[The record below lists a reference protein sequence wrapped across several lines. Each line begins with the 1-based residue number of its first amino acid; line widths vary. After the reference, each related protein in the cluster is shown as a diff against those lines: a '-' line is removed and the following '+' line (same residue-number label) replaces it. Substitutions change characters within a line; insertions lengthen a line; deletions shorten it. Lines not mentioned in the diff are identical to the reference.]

1 MKQLVSHGLVV
12 SCLLGGCAMPAPT
25 LTVAPEFVPDIKTN
39 TIPATVL
46 PAVSPI
52 PAKAQA
58 PVWPKKTSPSGA
70 AGGSGAGGGQAG
82 GTAEGAP
89 GEAAAGAHLKLAD
102 AEDASLKLI
111 PMLDDNDKLQAVRT
125 LPAAGTISW
134 RVQAVGA
141 GLAIAKARFVLR
153 REANRP
159 PEPPRF
165 VEGQPTP
172 SPASPEPE
180 QGEPI
185 THELAATAVEAP
197 AAPRSGA
204 TFTLKLG
211 LKGPEATAFL
221 TANPRASRASA
232 TVTLLDAAGQ
242 PVPGE
247 DGAPL
252 TLKATVSV
260 L

>member
-1 MKQLVSHGLVV
+1 MKQLVSYGLVI
-12 SCLLGGCAMPAPT
+12 SCLLGGCTMPAPS
-25 LTVAPEFVPDIKTN
+25 LTAAPEFVPDIKTN

-46 PAVSPI
+46 PAMSPT

-58 PVWPKKTSPSGA
+58 PVWPKKTVPGAA
-70 AGGSGAGGGQAG
+70 AGGGATGGQA
-82 GTAEGAP
+82 EGSA
-89 GEAAAGAHLKLAD
+89 GAAVAGAHLKLAD
-102 AEDASLKLI
+102 TEDASLKLI
-111 PMLDDNDKLQAVRT
+111 PMLDDNDKLQTVRT

-134 RVQAVGA
+134 RVQAVGS

-180 QGEPI
+180 KGEPI

-197 AAPRSGA
+197 AAPRAGS

-221 TANPRASRASA
+221 AANPRASRASA

-242 PVPGE
+242 PLPGE
-247 DGAPL
+247 DGTPL
-252 TLKATVSV
+252 TLTATVSV

>member
-1 MKQLVSHGLVV
+1 MKQLVSYGLVI
-12 SCLLGGCAMPAPT
+12 SCLLGGCTMPAPT

-52 PAKAQA
+52 PAKAQPPA
-58 PVWPKKTSPSGA
+58 WPKKTSPFG
-70 AGGSGAGGGQAG
+70 AGGSAASGGQTGGAG
-82 GTAEGAP
+82 EGVP

-102 AEDASLKLI
+102 AEDTSLKLI
-111 PMLDDNDKLQAVRT
+111 PMLDDNDKLQTVRT

-134 RVQAVGA
+134 RVQAVGS

-197 AAPRSGA
+197 AAPRAGA

-221 TANPRASRASA
+221 AANPRASRASA

-242 PVPGE
+242 PLPGE

-252 TLKATVSV
+252 TLTATVSV